1 MRTTG
6 GVLYFDVQK
15 TLKQPEHAH
24 LSRIMLAQLVEHSP
38 LKRFVVGSNPMHF
51 KMQRHVLTLYESY
64 LIPSLLGVRGD
75 IYRSQA

>member
-1 MRTTG
+1 
-6 GVLYFDVQK
+6 
-15 TLKQPEHAH
+15 
-24 LSRIMLAQLVEHSP
+24 
-38 LKRFVVGSNPMHF
+38 MHF